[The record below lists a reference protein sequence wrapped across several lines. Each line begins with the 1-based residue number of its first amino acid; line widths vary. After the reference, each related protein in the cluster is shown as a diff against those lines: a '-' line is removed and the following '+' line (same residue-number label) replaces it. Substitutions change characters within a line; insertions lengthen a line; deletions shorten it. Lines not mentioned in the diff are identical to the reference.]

1 VTAPAAAQHGER
13 HVRELRFDTRERPFL
28 VLFELTGACDLAC
41 RHCRAEASPARAADE
56 LTTAEVSTVLD
67 DLASL
72 EAPRPIVVLTGGD
85 PFKRDDV
92 AALVAHG
99 SGRGLAMA
107 VSPSGTPLASA
118 SNLEGIRR
126 AGARTVSFSLDGA
139 SPATHDAFRQV
150 TGSFQWTVMG
160 CRLARQAGLR
170 VQLNS
175 TVTADT
181 VHELPALLVLARELG
196 VSLWSVFFLVAAG
209 RGAALTSLTASE
221 TEQVLHFLYEAAP
234 SLPLKTTEAPQY
246 RRVVIERSQHAG
258 GEGDFV
264 GPLHEELAAEL
275 RRLVPES
282 QGAARAPLA
291 TSRRPPLAVGDGR
304 GVVFVSRR
312 GDVAPSGF
320 LPLHVGNVRSTPL
333 TDLYRQ
339 SPLLQ
344 AIRDPDRLAGRCGR
358 CEYRRICGGSRAHA
372 FAATGDPLAEDP
384 MCPYE
389 PRLASG

>member
-1 VTAPAAAQHGER
+1 M
-13 HVRELRFDTRERPFL
+13 
-28 VLFELTGACDLAC
+28 
-41 RHCRAEASPARAADE
+41 
-56 LTTAEVSTVLD
+56 LD

-85 PFKRDDV
+85 PLKRDDV

-107 VSPSGTPLASA
+107 VSPSGTRLASA
-118 SNLEGIRR
+118 SNLEAIRR

-139 SPATHDAFRQV
+139 SPATHDAFRGV
-150 TGSFQWTVMG
+150 PGSFRWTVMG
-160 CRLARQAGLR
+160 CRFARQAGLR

-181 VHELPALLVLARELG
+181 VHELPSLLVLAQKLG
-196 VSLWSVFFLVAAG
+196 VSLWSVFFLVPAG
-209 RGAALTSLTASE
+209 RGAALSPLRASE
-221 TEQVLHFLYEAAP
+221 TEQVLHFLYEAAL

-246 RRVVIERSQHAG
+246 RRVVIERSQYVG
-258 GEGDFV
+258 GKPDYV
-264 GPLHEELAAEL
+264 GPLQEALAAEL
-275 RRLVPES
+275 RRLVPEPQRS
-282 QGAARAPLA
+282 ARGHLA

-304 GVVFVSRR
+304 GVVFISRR

-333 TDLYRQ
+333 TELYRQ

-358 CEYRRICGGSRAHA
+358 CEYRRICGGSRAQA

-389 PRLASG
+389 PRLASD

>member
-1 VTAPAAAQHGER
+1 VTTRSEGGER

-41 RHCRAEASPARAADE
+41 RHCRAEASPARNPDE
-56 LTTAEVSTVLD
+56 LTTAEVCTVLD

-85 PFKRDDV
+85 PFKREDV
-92 AALVAHG
+92 AVLVAHG

-107 VSPSGTPLASA
+107 VSPSGTSLANA
-118 SNLEGIRR
+118 SNLEAIRR

-139 SPATHDAFRQV
+139 TPATHDAFRRV
-150 TGSFQWTVMG
+150 PGSFQWTVNG
-160 CRLARQAGLR
+160 CRRAREAGLR

-175 TVTADT
+175 TVTAET
-181 VHELPALLVLARELG
+181 VHDLPALLVLAQELG
-196 VSLWSVFFLVAAG
+196 VNLWSVFFLVPAG
-209 RGAALTSLTASE
+209 RGAALTSLSASE

-246 RRVVIERSQHAG
+246 RRVVIERSHQVSEEPGFA
-258 GEGDFV
+258 
-264 GPLHEELAAEL
+264 GPLHRALAAEL
-275 RRLVPES
+275 RRLVPVSRRAE
-282 QGAARAPLA
+282 RAPVA
-291 TSRRPPLAVGDGR
+291 SSRRPPLAVGDGR

-320 LPLHVGNVRSTPL
+320 LPLYVGNVRSTPL
-333 TDLYRQ
+333 TDLYRR

-358 CEYRRICGGSRAHA
+358 CEYRRICGGSRAQA
-372 FAATGDPLAEDP
+372 FASSGDPLAEDP
-384 MCPYE
+384 TCPYE
-389 PRLASG
+389 PRLAPA